1 MSARKIIL
9 LVLALLI
16 GVGTFMVMRS
26 SQQPADVPPP
36 EPVKITEILA
46 AARDL
51 PTGTILKESDMKWV
65 PWAAT
70 ADTAKLYVKGNADMG
85 SLIGAVLR
93 EGLRSDEPF
102 IMGRVVQP
110 HEQGFLAAVLTP
122 GLRAVSITLT
132 PSAEVSGF
140 IFPGDRVDVILTHT
154 FSRKDVTELSE
165 RFVSETVITNARV
178 LALDQK
184 SDNQSTEPKVA
195 ATATLEVSPKQAE
208 KLALASDLVS
218 GPGGR
223 GALTLALRSLATEGD
238 NAAETNAAAPQP
250 GADHTPTWDS
260 DVSPAYPT
268 VNGEDGLMQKVQV
281 MRGKDK
287 SETTFERHR

>member
-1 MSARKIIL
+1 MSMRKIIL
-9 LVLALLI
+9 LMLALMI

-26 SQQPADVPPP
+26 SEQTPPAPAP
-36 EPVKITEILA
+36 EVKTTEILA

-70 ADTAKLYVKGNADMG
+70 ADTAKLYIKGTTDMG
-85 SLIGAVLR
+85 TLIGAVLR

-102 IMGRVVQP
+102 IVGRVVQP

-122 GLRAVSITLT
+122 GMRAVSVTLT
-132 PSAEVSGF
+132 PSAEVAGF

-154 FSRKDVTELSE
+154 FSRKDITEMND
-165 RFVSETVITNARV
+165 RYVSETVITDARV

-184 SDNQSTEPKVA
+184 SDNQSVEPKIA
-195 ATATLEVSPKQAE
+195 TTATLEVTPKQAE
-208 KLALASDLVS
+208 KIALASGLVS
-218 GPGGR
+218 GPGGASH
-223 GALTLALRSLATEGD
+223 GALSLALRSLATEGD
-238 NAAETNAAAPQP
+238 MTKSDASAP
-250 GADHTPTWDS
+250 GVTTGPTWDS
-260 DVSPAYPT
+260 DVSTAYPA
-268 VNGEDGLMQKVQV
+268 VNGDDGLTQKVQI

-287 SETTFERHR
+287 TETTFERHR

>member
-1 MSARKIIL
+1 MSLRKIIL
-9 LVLALLI
+9 LSLALLI

-26 SQQPADVPPP
+26 SQQPEQAPAV
-36 EPVKITEILA
+36 EIKTTEILA
-46 AARDL
+46 AGRDI
-51 PTGTILKESDMKWV
+51 PTGTILKESDMKWI

-70 ADTAKLYVKGNADMG
+70 ADTTKLYLKGTTDMS

-93 EGLRSDEPF
+93 EGLRANEPF

-122 GLRAVSITLT
+122 GMRAVSLTLT
-132 PSAEVSGF
+132 PSAGVAGF

-154 FSRKDVTELSE
+154 FSRKDSSDLSE
-165 RFVSETVITNARV
+165 RRMSETIASDVRA

-184 SDNQSTEPKVA
+184 SDNQSMEPKVA
-195 ATATLEVSPKQAE
+195 TTATLEVTPKQAE
-208 KLALASDLVS
+208 ALALSAELV
-218 GPGGR
+218 GAPGGTSH
-223 GALTLALRSLATEGD
+223 GAITLALRSLATEGED
-238 NAAETNAAAPQP
+238 VSQQKAARS
-250 GADHTPTWDS
+250 GPTWDS

-268 VNGEDGLMQKVQV
+268 VNGQDGLMQRVQV

-287 SETTFERHR
+287 TETTFERQR

>member
-1 MSARKIIL
+1 MPMRKIIL
-9 LVLALLI
+9 LMLALLI

-26 SQQPADVPPP
+26 SEQAPQAPAP
-36 EPVKITEILA
+36 EVKTTEILA

-70 ADTAKLYVKGNADMG
+70 ADTAKLYIKGTTDMS

-93 EGLRSDEPF
+93 EGLRADEPF
-102 IMGRVVQP
+102 ITGRVVQP

-122 GLRAVSITLT
+122 GMRAVSITLT

-154 FSRKDVTELSE
+154 FSRKDITEMND
-165 RFVSETVITNARV
+165 RYVSETVVTNARI

-184 SDNQSTEPKVA
+184 SDNQSVEPKVA
-195 ATATLEVSPKQAE
+195 ATATLEVTPKQAE
-208 KLALASDLVS
+208 KIALAIGLVS
-218 GPGGR
+218 GPGGSSH
-223 GALTLALRSLATEGD
+223 GALSLALRSLATEGES
-238 NAAETNAAAPQP
+238 ATASVPASSTT
-250 GADHTPTWDS
+250 GPTWDS

-268 VNGEDGLMQKVQV
+268 VNGDDGLMQKVQIL
-281 MRGKDK
+281 RGKEK